1 MIRHLR
7 TTVNPLALAVA
18 AALTL
23 SACSDSSTTIQPPS
37 TTTAEANAGVLA
49 DETDVPAGSQPDNT
63 PVNTQQTTTVA
74 EPSDDD
80 AETNVNPTTTSN
92 ETVQPPAS
100 NNAEPL
106 TPLAQS
112 TLTEAPGPD
121 DEPLL
126 ITRPVSSISNYPIV
140 EDPARI
146 IKPVSRFALTVDDFN
161 AGTPAPIITA
171 PEGFDTS
178 TNAAPYFEG
187 ISNREVF
194 AGQTLEVLYRPLD
207 DDGGLPGMFPNEL
220 PESAQ
225 FVDNRDGTKTLR
237 WVPLQGDIGVS
248 SFTVTAVDSEAP
260 LYRSEQTILLNIL
273 EPDDPSSIPNFPPV
287 VNQVLPH
294 TVRVGD
300 SVVFELKGSDRNST
314 LPNVEIL
321 SSPPGSIVTPHYI
334 DDDITVLQFVPTEP
348 GLINIDVVA
357 RDADDPSLTGSRTVS
372 VTVEAREE
380 FVLPGQRLRDL
391 AGARNFLIGFA
402 SLQGFYHRPD
412 GQLYSDLAGAEFN
425 IVSTENAMKWDF
437 INPEPG
443 TYRWA
448 DADNTVAFAQH
459 HNQVV
464 HGHPMVWHRQLPLWV
479 RESDPEELETHMREF
494 IDRLAT
500 RYADDVAIWDVVN
513 EPISDEGGFRDS
525 IWMNAMGEDY
535 IDIAFRQAKES
546 DPDGI
551 LLLNEY
557 DIAWD
562 TPKTETLFP
571 LLESLQA
578 RGTPIDGVGFQMH
591 ISSEFN
597 DYDEVIRNFQRVA
610 DMGLDIYITELDV
623 AIWNNNTGYDQQ
635 ADVYERVLDICL
647 NQPACKALQLWG
659 FTDQYSWRR
668 PQTPLMLD
676 ATYKAKPA
684 YLALQR
690 RLGN

>member
-1 MIRHLR
+1 MILFPF
-7 TTVNPLALAVA
+7 TKVNPIALAIA
-18 AALTL
+18 AALAL
-23 SACSDSSTTIQPPS
+23 SACGGSSNNNTELSD
-37 TTTAEANAGVLA
+37 TAASGG
-49 DETDVPAGSQPDNT
+49 DRPTDNT
-63 PVNTQQTTTVA
+63 NVPVTGTTV
-74 EPSDDD
+74 SDDD
-80 AETNVNPTTTSN
+80 QTDSSPDDDVSGPGINPQNTPTT
-92 ETVQPPAS
+92 AD
-100 NNAEPL
+100 
-106 TPLAQS
+106 PLAPLGAS
-112 TLTEAPGPD
+112 TLTEPPGPD
-121 DEPLL
+121 DEPTT
-126 ITRPVSSISNYPIV
+126 ITRPVTSISRYFIV
-140 EDPARI
+140 EDPARRI
-146 IKPVSRFALTVDDFN
+146 EPVSRFALTIDDFN
-161 AGTPAPIITA
+161 AGTPEPIITA
-171 PEGFDTS
+171 PEGFDIG

-225 FVDNRDGTKTLR
+225 FVDNRDGTKTFR
-237 WVPLQGDIGVS
+237 WVPLQGDIGVT

-260 LYRSEQTILLNIL
+260 LYRSEQTILLHII
-273 EPDDPSSIPNFPPV
+273 EPDDLSSIPNFPPV
-287 VNQVLPH
+287 VNEVLPH

-300 SVVFELKGSDRNST
+300 PVVFDLKGSDRNST
-314 LPNVEIL
+314 YPSVEIL
-321 SSPPGSIVTPHYI
+321 SAPPGSTISPHYI
-334 DDDITVLQFVPTEP
+334 YEDITVLHFVPTEP
-348 GLINIDVVA
+348 GVINIDVVA

-372 VTVEAREE
+372 VSVEARED
-380 FVLPGQRLRDL
+380 FVLPGQRLRAL

-412 GQLYSDLAGAEFN
+412 GALYSDLAGLEFN

-448 DADNTVAFAQH
+448 DADNTIAFAQH
-459 HNQVV
+459 FNQVV
-464 HGHPMVWHRQLPLWV
+464 HGHPMIWHRQLPLWV
-479 RESDPEELETHMREF
+479 RESPQEELETHMREF

-500 RYADDVAIWDVVN
+500 RYGDDVAIWDVVN

-535 IDIAFRQAKES
+535 IDIAFRQARQS
-546 DPDGI
+546 DPDGV

-578 RGTPIDGVGFQMH
+578 KGTPIDGVGFQMH

-597 DYDEVIRNFQRVA
+597 DYDEVERNFQRVA

-623 AIWNNNTGYDQQ
+623 AIWNNNTGFEEQ
-635 ADVYERVLDICL
+635 AQVYERVLDICL

-659 FTDQYSWRR
+659 YTDQYSWRR

-676 ATYKAKPA
+676 ATYKVKPA